1 MNYAD
6 YQTARDTAW
15 KCLADCHISSLPI
28 KLSLICRHYGIE
40 IIKNSD
46 LSDSSSFKL
55 RRNERATVIPEKKII
70 IIDDTESLPAQRYSV
85 AHEIGHLLCGSLNE
99 YTAERFAISLLAPA
113 CVLWGCRIT
122 DANEIASI
130 CNVSITAAEIRAK
143 RMAVLYERNKFL
155 TSPLEQKVYNNFKE
169 FIDNYRNE

>member
-6 YQTARDTAW
+6 YKVARDTAW
-15 KCLADCHISSLPI
+15 KCLIDCHISSLPV

-46 LSDSSSFKL
+46 ISDGSSFKL
-55 RRNERATVIPEKKII
+55 MRNERATVIPEKKFII
-70 IIDDTESLPAQRYSV
+70 VDDTEILQAQRYSI

-113 CVLWGCRIT
+113 CVLWGCGIT
-122 DANEIASI
+122 DANKIASI
-130 CNVSITAAEIRAK
+130 CDISITAAEIRAK

-155 TSPLEQKVYNNFKE
+155 TSPLEQKVYDNFKE
-169 FIDNYRNE
+169 FIDSYRNK